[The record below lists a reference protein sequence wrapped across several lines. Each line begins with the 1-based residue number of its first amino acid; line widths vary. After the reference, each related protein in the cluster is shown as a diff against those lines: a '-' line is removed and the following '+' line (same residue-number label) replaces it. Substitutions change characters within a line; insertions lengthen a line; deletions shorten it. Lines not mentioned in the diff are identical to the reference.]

1 MAHCMKKVE
10 FLALVANMNNPR
22 LRTFRGSVYLR
33 DGDNVAKEIE
43 IYRASNMKE
52 EGIISSMN
60 KSTKFRNWMDAAK

>member
-10 FLALVANMNNPR
+10 FMALIANMSNPR

-33 DGDNVAKEIE
+33 DGDSVAKEIE

>member
-10 FLALVANMNNPR
+10 FLALIANMSNPR

-33 DGDNVAKEIE
+33 DGDSVAKEIE

-60 KSTKFRNWMDAAK
+60 KSTKFRNWMEAAK

>member
-10 FLALVANMNNPR
+10 FMALVANMNNPR